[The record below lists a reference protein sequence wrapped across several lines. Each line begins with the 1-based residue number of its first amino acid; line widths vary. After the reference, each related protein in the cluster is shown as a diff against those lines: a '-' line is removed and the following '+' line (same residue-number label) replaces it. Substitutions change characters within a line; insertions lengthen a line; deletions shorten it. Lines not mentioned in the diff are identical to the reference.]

1 MQYIHRKDVI
11 NPSYL
16 SRLNKI
22 VGGQN
27 GFPWYFISEDISYQT
42 NKDIKFGNVEL
53 LDIPDEQKSIGFVH
67 VLLDLGGVES
77 PWLPHFAPLMDSIAD
92 VFPHPIE
99 FFRVRLALTV
109 HDGQEEG
116 GHNGPHTD
124 HESDHYAAL
133 FYIYNSSGNTTFFKE
148 YDDPSN
154 GDLEM
159 RWWRATTQE
168 YHPIKRVEPV
178 ANRLFVFDG
187 HQFHASANPNPVDKY
202 RVVCNFNFRC
212 EHDLFDT

>member
-1 MQYIHRKDVI
+1 
-11 NPSYL
+11 
-16 SRLNKI
+16 
-22 VGGQN
+22 
-27 GFPWYFISEDISYQT
+27 
-42 NKDIKFGNVEL
+42 
-53 LDIPDEQKSIGFVH
+53 
-67 VLLDLGGVES
+67 
-77 PWLPHFAPLMDSIAD
+77 MDSIAD

-133 FYIYNSSGNTTFFKE
+133 FYINSTSGNTTFFEE
-148 YDDPSN
+148 YDDPIK
-154 GDLEM
+154 GDVEE

-178 ANRLFVFDG
+178 ANRLFAFDG
-187 HQFHASANPNPVDKY
+187 HQFHASANPNPVDRPNDWTATFIEDYSETFYADWPATGPMKT
-202 RVVCNFNFRC
+202 RSRGPWRRARDCTGTSLTRSP
-212 EHDLFDT
+212 